1 MPISMLIRSP
11 EHQRLA
17 TLLQRVAL
25 RDHASFHQLYALT
38 ATHLYGFAMRLVRR
52 RELADEVLQEAFI
65 NVWQHADSYAASLST
80 PMTWLISIVRNK
92 SLDHLRK
99 TRLEAETVVAPD
111 DGTHHETEAAAER
124 ADPLELLTA
133 AMEEQHLRRC
143 LSTLSPV
150 QRQSLA
156 MAYYQGLSHS
166 QIACHLQ
173 VPLGTVKAWLRR
185 ALERLRPSYDS
196 ETPRL

>member
-1 MPISMLIRSP
+1 MLSKSP
-11 EHQRLA
+11 EHQRLV

-25 RDHASFHQLYALT
+25 RDHASFKQLYVLT
-38 ATHLYGFAMRLVRR
+38 SAHLYGFAMRFVRR
-52 RELADEVLQEAFI
+52 RELADEVLQDAFI

-80 PMTWLISIVRNK
+80 PMTWMISIVRNK

-99 TRLEAETVVAPD
+99 SRLEAEMVVATD
-111 DGTHHETEAAAER
+111 DSAHHETETAAEQ

-133 AMEEQHLRRC
+133 AMEKQHLRCC

-156 MAYYQGLSHS
+156 LAYYQGLSHS
-166 QIACHLQ
+166 EIAGHLQ
-173 VPLGTVKAWLRR
+173 VPLGTAKAWLRR
-185 ALERLRPSYDS
+185 ALERLRLSYES
-196 ETPRL
+196 ETPQM